1 MRLQK
6 KIFEKKKYLCTLTC
20 ENMYAYIMCLQAKVV
35 LNVEFLQCDW
45 LTSGWK
51 FNVFA
56 RSQQLND
63 NFLTKYEVAIFYKLR
78 ST

>member
-1 MRLQK
+1 MWLQK
-6 KIFEKKKYLCTLTC
+6 NIWEEKIF
-20 ENMYAYIMCLQAKVV
+20 MYINVWKHACIHYVPLAKVV
-35 LNVEFLQCDW
+35 LNVEFLECDW
-45 LTSGWK
+45 LTTSGWK